1 MGPTSGQHLEA
12 GPDAG
17 GAGESAGERTR
28 RFLLRPGVISF
39 AILIVIVAAWELAGR
54 NGMMNPFFF
63 SQPSEIAVEA
73 WRILIEGELATNVW
87 VTGYTYL
94 IGVGAGCVLG
104 IGLGLAM
111 GWWRFFGDIVDPYVV
126 FFSAMPRIALF
137 PILLM
142 IFGISDMSRILIVF
156 LGVLFP
162 VLFNAYIGAKQTP
175 QLLIDVARVF
185 GYSHN
190 RLFMVVV
197 LPAALPY
204 LIAGFRIGVTL
215 GMIMVVV
222 AEFFGASAG
231 LGQKIAVA
239 GELFRAAELYAW
251 VIYTS
256 LVALLLVRAADY
268 FERWAMRWA

>member
-1 MGPTSGQHLEA
+1 MGLTSGEQLETA
-12 GPDAG
+12 ADA
-17 GAGESAGERTR
+17 AAERR
-28 RFLLRPGVISF
+28 RPILLRPGVISF
-39 AILIVIVAAWELAGR
+39 MIMIVIVGAWEVAGLK
-54 NGMMNPFFF
+54 GMLNPFFF
-63 SQPSEIAVEA
+63 SRPSEIGVEA
-73 WRILIEGELATNVW
+73 WRILVEGELVFNML

-94 IGVGAGCVLG
+94 VGVGAACVLG
-104 IGLGLAM
+104 IALGLAM
-111 GWWRFFGDIVDPYVV
+111 GWWRYFGDIIDPYVV

-175 QLLIDVARVF
+175 TLLIDVARVF

-190 RLFMVVV
+190 RLFFAVV

-256 LVALLLVRAADY
+256 LVALVLVRGADY

>member
-1 MGPTSGQHLEA
+1 VILVIIITVWEA
-12 GPDAG
+12 
-17 GAGESAGERTR
+17 T
-28 RFLLRPGVISF
+28 
-39 AILIVIVAAWELAGR
+39 GR
-54 NGMMNPFFF
+54 YGMLNPFFF
-63 SQPSEIAVEA
+63 SRPSAIGVEA
-73 WRILIEGELATNVW
+73 WRILVEGELVPNVL

-94 IGVGAGCVLG
+94 VGVGAACVLG

-111 GWWRFFGDIVDPYVV
+111 GWWRYFGDLIDPYVV

-142 IFGISDMSRILIVF
+142 IFGISDISRIFIVF
-156 LGVLFP
+156 LGVFFP

-190 RLFMVVV
+190 RLFIAVV
-197 LPAALPY
+197 LPAALPF

-256 LVALLLVRAADY
+256 LLALLLVRATDY